1 MTPNDQRTAAMVAC
15 PGATIVDL
23 TNANECERYERPLI
37 RYFAELWFRSTITIS
52 VLSLDIRHP
61 LNLMRNGSAAESS
74 QMIHAT
80 QDSSRPQF
88 WHRKKNGSREAL
100 AVYDPNISAKSIAG
114 KVAIGSVTS

>member
-1 MTPNDQRTAAMVAC
+1 VVPFDNHDI
-15 PGATIVDL
+15 G
-23 TNANECERYERPLI
+23 
-37 RYFAELWFRSTITIS
+37 FFRWIFDT
-52 VLSLDIRHP
+52 P